1 MKPSERTSAQVRAG
15 WCGWLLGIGLV
26 LATGPASAAIEY
38 CVGSV
43 DELST
48 ALTVATTPTGQTIVI
63 KLKQGTYHVGG
74 SFLMNWHEYNAMRWL
89 GA

>member
-1 MKPSERTSAQVRAG
+1 MSVCARAG
-15 WCGWLLGIGLV
+15 WRGWLFGLGL
-26 LATGPASAAIEY
+26 LFAAGPATAAIEY

-48 ALTVATTPTGQTIVI
+48 ALAVASSQTGQTILI
-63 KLKQGTYHVGG
+63 KIKQGTYHVGG

-89 GA
+89 GGYNAD